1 MRRSTTSETPPSPSC
16 GPNRF
21 TALHRT
27 STTSSSPPHQH
38 DSSSL
43 VCHRCCRQHGQDR
56 TLDGTHPEAAEA
68 PGTEDGLE
76 AGTKGGNCGG
86 INRRR
91 QETEVKDP
99 RLLTTSP
106 CTPPDGL
113 PVASHRGQRSP
124 SSTYGG
130 GDGGKGQLTGVQ
142 PGAQQPPD
150 HGHPDAHPNRGDAT
164 RMPKKGRG

>member
-1 MRRSTTSETPPSPSC
+1 MRGGGKASERGSLASEEVLHIRNAPQSQLRSQQVHCLAP
-16 GPNRF
+16 
-21 TALHRT
+21 HR
-27 STTSSSPPHQH
+27 TTSSSPPHQH

-91 QETEVKDP
+91 QEAEAKA
-99 RLLTTSP
+99 
-106 CTPPDGL
+106 GI
-113 PVASHRGQRSP
+113 RGEW
-124 SSTYGG
+124 
-130 GDGGKGQLTGVQ
+130 DKGAWQVL
-142 PGAQQPPD
+142 
-150 HGHPDAHPNRGDAT
+150 
-164 RMPKKGRG
+164 